1 MYQYMILKF
10 GTIFI
15 AICENHENAGHSPL
29 CVGRKVFSTGH
40 IVTELLSQLLRI
52 LKFSLNINFV
62 QRLVDYFKPS
72 FDFLCWVDAEIF
84 QCFTMCTF
92 WFTALY
98 TTHSVTLGVPIF
110 VLEMI
115 LTPFLRNQSGTD
127 AQNSIHLDLATVGS
141 MGGREPQQ

>member
-62 QRLVDYFKPS
+62 QRLGIVQESIIRNRRLQFGIKIVNFSKNS
-72 FDFLCWVDAEIF
+72 FTGLHTAFNFIPRFTSLRSVPLCIKS
-84 QCFTMCTF
+84 
-92 WFTALY
+92 TAL
-98 TTHSVTLGVPIF
+98 
-110 VLEMI
+110 
-115 LTPFLRNQSGTD
+115 LR
-127 AQNSIHLDLATVGS
+127 
-141 MGGREPQQ
+141 P